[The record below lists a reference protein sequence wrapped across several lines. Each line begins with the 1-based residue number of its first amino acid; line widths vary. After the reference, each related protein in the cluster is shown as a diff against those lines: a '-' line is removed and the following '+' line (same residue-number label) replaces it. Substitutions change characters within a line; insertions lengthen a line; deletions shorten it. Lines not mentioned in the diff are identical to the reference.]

1 MIKTSTKIIK
11 ELLESS
17 APEQTPEQIDQIP
30 DTDDIANVAAID
42 DSIIRGEEDPIK
54 GFIDKMIDTKN
65 KILKQTA
72 NSEIEQAI
80 N

>member
-17 APEQTPEQIDQIP
+17 APELTPEQIDQIP
-30 DTDDIANVAAID
+30 DPNDIANVAAID

-54 GFIDKMIDTKN
+54 DFIDKMIDTKN

>member
-1 MIKTSTKIIK
+1 MIKKSTKIIK

-17 APEQTPEQIDQIP
+17 APEQINQIP
-30 DTDDIANVAAID
+30 DTNDIANVAAID

>member
-17 APEQTPEQIDQIP
+17 APEQIDQIP
-30 DTDDIANVAAID
+30 DTNDIANVAAID

-72 NSEIEQAI
+72 NLEIERAI